1 MDFSETIFTLVRI
14 RIAVKVLKFW
24 GIIQEQAN
32 HVRTD
37 KRLETED
44 ISLFQ
49 SVPWCEHGEAVRE
62 GRAVSPQLR
71 LLLQGLEHRPPGR
84 PQVQGRQVQCHL

>member
-1 MDFSETIFTLVRI
+1 MEFLETIFTLVRI
-14 RIAVKVLKFW
+14 GIALKVLKFW
-24 GIIQEQAN
+24 GILQKQAN
-32 HVRTD
+32 HVSPD
-37 KRLETED
+37 KRLWTED

-49 SVPWCEHGEAVRE
+49 SVPWCEHGEALRQ

-71 LLLQGLEHRPPGR
+71 LLLQGLEHRPSGR